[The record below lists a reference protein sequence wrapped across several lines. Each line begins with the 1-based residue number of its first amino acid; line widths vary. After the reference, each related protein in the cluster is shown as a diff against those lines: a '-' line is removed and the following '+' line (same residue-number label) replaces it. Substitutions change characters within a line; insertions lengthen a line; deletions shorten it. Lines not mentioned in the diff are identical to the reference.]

1 MSSRLT
7 LFLAAFFLLAAL
19 LAGYWGVVLSRPPVA
34 PIAPAPTV
42 APPSVATA
50 PAPSAPVEAPRTAV
64 VVLRKAV
71 PANTPLTEDDVLV
84 ERLQVAPAG
93 AYQQVAQVVG
103 RSSARPLA
111 AGTWLEEASFQAGG
125 PLARMIR
132 AHERAVALG
141 VDEVVGAA
149 GQLRPGDYVDVLLFL
164 REEPNNPQA
173 SAQVVLPALRV
184 LSVGEQTGLANDGR
198 PAQSPEEQKAR
209 RDQSGLGNGAGTRTV
224 AVAVPE
230 AMASRLMLAAQAGTL
245 RLAVRSADEQR
256 LARYWSE
263 ADAIPQVEAANRA
276 LYRFS
281 QLSQAPVASVASPAP
296 SHAAPAMHI
305 IRGAT
310 AEANAKTP

>member
-7 LFLAAFFLLAAL
+7 LFLAAFFLVAAL
-19 LAGYWGVVLSRPPVA
+19 LAGYWGVVLSRPAAAPV
-34 PIAPAPTV
+34 PPPT
-42 APPSVATA
+42 ASEQPSVAAA
-50 PAPSAPVEAPRTAV
+50 PPPPVPVEPPRTAV
-64 VVLRKAV
+64 VVLRKAL

-93 AYQQVAQVVG
+93 AYQQTAQVIG
-103 RSSARPLA
+103 RTSARPLA
-111 AGTWLEEASFQAGG
+111 AGTWLEESSFQAGG

-132 AHERAVALG
+132 SNERAVAVG
-141 VDEVVGAA
+141 VDEVIGAA
-149 GQLRPGDYVDVLLFL
+149 GQLRPGDYVDVLLYL

-198 PAQSPEEQKAR
+198 PAQTAEEQKAR
-209 RDQSGLGNGAGTRTV
+209 REQTSLNGSGTRTV
-224 AVAVPE
+224 ALAVPE
-230 AMASRLMLAAQAGTL
+230 AMASRLLLAAQAGTL

-263 ADAIPQVEAANRA
+263 PDAKPQVDAVNRE

-281 QLSQAPVASVASPAP
+281 QLSQSPVANAASLATRKAAPV
-296 SHAAPAMHI
+296 MHI
-305 IRGAT
+305 IRGAQ
-310 AEANAKTP
+310 ADEPPKNP